1 MTSPSETTTETP
13 APTVKRGRGRP
24 AGVKNGD
31 GVARKKKPVKKPSIA
46 RIRETAVQANF
57 EAIVANANFKNAKA
71 EIERLNG
78 ELHAAKLHIEK
89 VEKQHKAALI
99 VIGYL
104 EGKVF
109 NE

>member
-1 MTSPSETTTETP
+1 MTLTSETTTETTTE
-13 APTVKRGRGRP
+13 TVKRGRGRP
-24 AGVKNGD
+24 AGVKNGQ
-31 GVARKKKPVKKPSIA
+31 GVARKKKPARKPSIA
-46 RIRETAVQANF
+46 RIRETAVQANV
-57 EAIVANANFKNAKA
+57 EAIVANANFKSAKA

-89 VEKQHKAALI
+89 VEKHHKAALI
-99 VIGYL
+99 VVGYL